1 MFERPPRPPN
11 PAGQHFLHDRRVI
24 AALVASAGLRP
35 GDLVL
40 DLGAGTGALTV
51 ALAGTGARVIAVER
65 DPRLAGTLAR
75 RFGSTVAV
83 RVVAGD
89 IARIPLPH
97 RPFRVVA
104 NPPFGAT
111 AIVLARLLD
120 PRPSRLAGADLLVQW
135 GVARRLTAVPPRS
148 RRDLWRGARTEIRIV
163 RRVPATA
170 FTPVPSV
177 AAAHVAL
184 RPRAVP
190 GGARGTDLLGMLVD
204 TAWAGRR
211 ASLRRVLADLAP
223 APALRAFCRERG
235 VDPDSPATLV
245 PSRLWIELVA
255 WLQVRA
261 IRPAPGR
268 RAV

>member
-1 MFERPPRPPN
+1 VFERPPRPPN
-11 PAGQHFLHDRRVI
+11 PAGQHFLHDRRVV
-24 AALVASAGLRP
+24 AALVASSGLRA

-40 DLGAGTGALTV
+40 DLGAGTGTLTA

-65 DPRLAGTLAR
+65 DPGLAGTLAR
-75 RFGSTVAV
+75 RFASTGAV

-89 IARIPLPH
+89 IARIPLSH

-111 AIVLARLLD
+111 ATVLARLLD
-120 PRPSRLAGADLLVQW
+120 PPTSRLVGADLLVQW
-135 GVARRLTAVPPRS
+135 GVARRLTAAAPRS
-148 RRDLWRGARTEIRIV
+148 RRDLWRAARTEMRIV

-170 FTPVPSV
+170 FTPPPGV

-184 RPRAVP
+184 RPRPVR
-190 GGARGTDLLGMLVD
+190 GGTRGTALLDMLVD
-204 TAWAGRR
+204 AAWAGRR
-211 ASLRRVLADLAP
+211 SSLRRALADVVP
-223 APALRAFCRERG
+223 APALRAFCRARG

-245 PSRLWIELVA
+245 PSGLWVELVA
-255 WLQVRA
+255 WLQARA
-261 IRPAPGR
+261 IRPPAER